1 LAYLCA
7 KIVESLSNRIKIGTR
22 GSELALWQA
31 NFVKKQLEELGQEVE
46 IKIIKTQGD
55 QIQHLSLDK
64 LEGKGFFTSELEDA
78 LQKNEVDLAVHS
90 MKDLPTESSEGLVI
104 AGVSDREN
112 PADWL
117 IIHKSKVDASQPLQI
132 TAGAVVGTSSNR
144 RKSLLKHIRPDVVT
158 KDIRGNVPGRV
169 KKVFDREVDG
179 VVLAAAGLIRINLD
193 LSEYH
198 VVKLHPRE
206 FTPAPAQ
213 AVLAYQTNRNNSKLV
228 ELIRKHLH
236 NSAVA
241 KRTNVERKLLKLMG
255 GGCHLPLGA
264 YCEEDAL
271 GYYHLY
277 STFAVGPSDPLL
289 RVNLSYS
296 TVDGLA
302 EAVAA
307 KYQTL

>member
-1 LAYLCA
+1 ML
-7 KIVESLSNRIKIGTR
+7 
-22 GSELALWQA
+22 
-31 NFVKKQLEELGQEVE
+31 
-46 IKIIKTQGD
+46 
-55 QIQHLSLDK
+55 
-64 LEGKGFFTSELEDA
+64 
-78 LQKNEVDLAVHS
+78 
-90 MKDLPTESSEGLVI
+90 LVI
-104 AGVSDREN
+104 AGVSDRED

-117 IIHKSKVDASQPLQI
+117 VIHRTKVDTSQPLQI
-132 TAGAVVGTSSNR
+132 ATEAIVGTSSNR
-144 RKSLLKHIRPDVVT
+144 RKSLLKHIRPDIVA

-169 KKVFDREVDG
+169 EKVFNKEVDG
-179 VVLAAAGLIRINLD
+179 VVLAAAGLIRINQD

-213 AVLAYQTNRNNSKLV
+213 AVLAYQTNRNNSALV
-228 ELIRKHLH
+228 ELIRKNLH
-236 NSAVA
+236 HPDVA

-277 STFAVGPSDPLL
+277 STFATTPSEPLL

-307 KYQTL
+307 KYHTL